1 MSKGERLTIAVI
13 VCLVLLL
20 CFWIIERA
28 GGFGS

>member
-1 MSKGERLTIAVI
+1 VSKAERVTVAIVVCIAA
-13 VCLVLLL
+13 LL